1 MLAEL
6 GYTRIMSSDPSSSAS
21 SSLATAAFRLSTQQ
35 ERAWLEGERGAQ
47 QFAQCAI
54 ALEGQL
60 DVARLKKAL
69 QEAVSKYEI
78 LRTGL
83 RRQTGIKLPFQ
94 VIREEAAF
102 HFEQALAG
110 KPDIEKVLRRECD
123 PFSNAESG
131 SPLRALLIAGSVE
144 LHTLMLTLPVS
155 CADHET
161 LKNLFREIA
170 AGYGGESGSM
180 PDDVMQYA
188 DLVEWQNDLM
198 ASEETKA
205 GRDFWRSSCRNI
217 DFAALQSYAL
227 PLETKDDRQTSF
239 ASVAV
244 AIPELSKRV
253 VTFAARINTSAE
265 VVLLGAWNALL
276 SRLTGVPDTTS
287 GCEFDGRRYEELA
300 SALGPLARSLP
311 IHIEFPPQICFSD
324 LLRKVEAA
332 TAEASNWQESFA
344 WGQASEVENPF
355 LPFSFAYRDLGGK
368 EIHAGVEFGLER
380 VVVVS
385 ERFKLR
391 LVGVRRE
398 SGVELE
404 FHYDASRF
412 ERGAV
417 ERMAGYYQNL
427 LAAAVAN
434 PETAVSRLP
443 LLSGNERWQLLVEW
457 NQTAAAYPEK
467 RTLQELFEQQ
477 AARVPEREAVRCGE
491 QAFTYRELNERS
503 NQLAHY
509 LRRQGVG
516 PDRPVGLCLER
527 SAETL
532 VAVLAIL
539 KAGGAYVPLN
549 PDNPPARL
557 LQQLQGAAAVITEA
571 KLVGQLPAAVGQ
583 ECPTRTIVLDRDQKA
598 WAQEAKTNPE
608 INTTAENLVYVIY
621 TSGSTGVPKGVAV
634 RHRNL
639 VNYADFITKR
649 LELEKYPDGL
659 QFATV
664 STLGADLGNTC
675 IYPGLISGGTVHIV
689 GYEVATDPRRFAEYV
704 KKHPIDVLKIVP
716 SHLQALVSSEDAAKL
731 LPRKYLI
738 FGGET
743 LTPKLVEK
751 IEALAS
757 SCEILNHYG
766 PTETTVGSLTLK
778 LKDYDWR
785 KAKLASIPIGR
796 PIQNTQL
803 YILDANLEPVPLGV
817 VGELYIAGAGVTA
830 GYLGQAEKSS
840 ERFVKNPFATDAGS
854 EAGAT
859 LYRTGDL
866 ARYGAGGNVEFLGR
880 GDDQVKVRGFR
891 IELGEI
897 EAVLARHAGV
907 KQVVVLAREDAQGEK
922 RLLAYVVPSRESSST
937 SQPVTGEDLRAY
949 LKQQLPDYMV
959 PQAVMV
965 LGKLPLNA
973 NGKIDRQALPE
984 PEQAQTAREIVGPRN
999 EIEQALLKVWQRVL
1013 NKQQVGVTDNFF
1025 ELGGH
1030 SLMAVQLMGEIKK
1043 DMGKEIPLASLF
1055 QGATVEYLAHL
1066 LQGEESVDK
1075 SILREIQPGG
1085 SLPAFFAGVLP
1096 GVNAL
1101 GYLNLSKHLGPDQP
1115 FYMLQAAGPGP
1126 RAARRPYTAQ
1136 EYEKVASE
1144 YIRAMR
1150 TVQPQGPYHIGGMCE
1165 GARIVFEMARL
1176 LEAQGQ
1182 KVNLLAIFDTWALE
1196 NTQNPHL
1203 WRIHYYSRR
1212 FQQLRRLSWA
1222 SRMNA
1227 VRRAAINRLR
1237 WWMGSKSA
1245 PPKSEWMETYW
1256 PGEDFV
1262 PWRVQCRITVFRV
1275 PKQPFYYQ
1283 PDPLLGWGARTES
1296 GVNTQTVPNGR
1307 HGLLLREPHVREL
1320 AGALADALKRLKPE
1334 ADPLDNSAA
1343 RHSESAEI
1351 VAASR

>member
-1 MLAEL
+1 MAP
-6 GYTRIMSSDPSSSAS
+6 DPSSSAA
-21 SSLATAAFRLSTQQ
+21 SSLATAAFRLSAQQ
-35 ERAWLEGERGAQ
+35 ERAWLEHERGAQ

-54 ALEGQL
+54 VLEGPL
-60 DVARLKKAL
+60 DVARLKEAL
-69 QEAVSKYEI
+69 QQAVSKYEI

-102 HFEQALAG
+102 HFEQAPG
-110 KPDIEKVLRRECD
+110 DKSDIEDLLLRERD
-123 PFSNAESG
+123 SLLNAEG
-131 SPLRALLIAGSVE
+131 DHTPRALLVASGAGGYK
-144 LHTLMLTLPVS
+144 LALTVPVF

-170 AGYGGESGSM
+170 AGYGGESEPV
-180 PDDVMQYA
+180 PDGVMQYA
-188 DLVEWQNDLM
+188 DLVEWQNELL

-217 DFAALQSYAL
+217 DFAALQSCAL
-227 PLETKDDRQTSF
+227 PLETKDDKQFSF
-239 ASVAV
+239 ASTVV

-253 VTFAARINTSAE
+253 VTFASQIETSPE

-276 SRLTGVPDTTS
+276 SRLTDVPDTTT
-287 GCEFDGRRYEELA
+287 GCEFDGRRYEELS

-311 IHIEFPPQICFSD
+311 IRMELSAEIGFSD
-324 LLRKVEAA
+324 FLRKVEAA
-332 TAEASNWQESFA
+332 TAEARNWQESFA

-355 LPFSFAYRDLGGK
+355 LPFSFAYHDLGDEK
-368 EIHAGVEFGLER
+368 IHGGVGFSLER
-380 VVVVS
+380 VEVVS

-398 SGVELE
+398 SELELE
-404 FHYDASRF
+404 FHYDASRL
-412 ERGAV
+412 ERRAV
-417 ERMAGYYQNL
+417 ERIAGYYQNL

-443 LLSGNERWQLLVEW
+443 LLSGNERRQLLVEW
-457 NQTAAAYPEK
+457 NQTATAYPEQQ
-467 RTLQELFEQQ
+467 TVHELFEQQ
-477 AARVPEREAVRCGE
+477 AARVPEREAVRGGE
-491 QAFTYRELNERS
+491 QALSYRELNERS

-516 PDRPVGLCLER
+516 ADRPVGLCLER
-527 SAETL
+527 SAETM

-557 LQQLQGAAAVITEA
+557 QQQLQGAAAVITEA
-571 KLVGQLPAAVGQ
+571 KLAAQMPEFAG
-583 ECPTRTIVLDRDQKA
+583 PTIVLDGEQKL
-598 WAQEAKTNPE
+598 WAKEAKSNPAP
-608 INTTAENLVYVIY
+608 NTTPDNLVYVIY

-649 LELEKYPDGL
+649 LELEKYPEGL

-689 GYEVATDPRRFAEYV
+689 GYEMATDPRRFAEYV
-704 KKHPIDVLKIVP
+704 AKHPIDVLKIVP
-716 SHLQALVSSEDAAKL
+716 SHLQALVHSEDAAKL

-751 IEALAS
+751 IAALQPG
-757 SCEILNHYG
+757 CEMLNHYG

-778 LKDYDWR
+778 LQDKDKDYDWK

-803 YILDANLEPVPLGV
+803 YILDANLELVPIGV
-817 VGELYIAGAGVTA
+817 TGELYIAGAGVTA
-830 GYLGQAEKSS
+830 GYLGQAEKTA
-840 ERFVKNPFATDAGS
+840 ERFVKNPFASGS
-854 EAGAT
+854 EVEAT
-859 LYRTGDL
+859 MYRTGDL
-866 ARYGAGGNVEFLGR
+866 ARYGTDGNVEFLGR
-880 GDDQVKVRGFR
+880 GDDQVKIRGFR

-897 EAVLARHAGV
+897 EAVLARHGGV
-907 KQVVVLAREDAQGEK
+907 KQAVVLAREDAQGEK
-922 RLLAYVVPSRESSST
+922 RLLAYVVASRESSS
-937 SQPVTGEDLRAY
+937 SGGPVTGPLAGEDLRAY
-949 LKQQLPDYMV
+949 LKQHVPDYMV
-959 PQAVMV
+959 PQAVVV
-965 LGKLPLNA
+965 LAKLPLNA

-984 PEQAQTAREIVGPRN
+984 PEQAPAAREIIGPRN

-1043 DMGKEIPLASLF
+1043 DIGKEIPLASLF
-1055 QGATVEYLAHL
+1055 QGATIEYLAHL
-1066 LQGEESVDK
+1066 LEGEESVDK

-1085 SLPAFFAGVLP
+1085 TLPPFFAGVLP

-1101 GYLNLSKHLGPDQP
+1101 GYLNLSKHMGPDQP
-1115 FYMLQAAGPGP
+1115 FYMLQGSGPGP

-1150 TVQPQGPYHIGGMCE
+1150 AVQPEGPYHIGGMCE

-1203 WRIHYYSRR
+1203 WRIYYYSRR
-1212 FQQLRRLSWA
+1212 VQEMRRLSWA
-1222 SRMNA
+1222 SRMNIFRQA
-1227 VRRAAINRLR
+1227 LRSRLG
-1237 WWMGSKSA
+1237 WWLGSKSA

-1262 PWRVQCRITVFRV
+1262 PSQVHSRITVFKV
-1275 PKQPFYYQ
+1275 PKQPFYYYG
-1283 PDPLLGWGARTES
+1283 DPLLGWGGRTIS
-1296 GVNTQTVPNGR
+1296 GVETHIIPNGKHR
-1307 HGLLLREPHVREL
+1307 FVLREPYVRYLATTLARALQEL
-1320 AGALADALKRLKPE
+1320 HSKNGNMPE
-1334 ADPLDNSAA
+1334 VQKQRRPV
-1343 RHSESAEI
+1343 E
-1351 VAASR
+1351 VAVMR